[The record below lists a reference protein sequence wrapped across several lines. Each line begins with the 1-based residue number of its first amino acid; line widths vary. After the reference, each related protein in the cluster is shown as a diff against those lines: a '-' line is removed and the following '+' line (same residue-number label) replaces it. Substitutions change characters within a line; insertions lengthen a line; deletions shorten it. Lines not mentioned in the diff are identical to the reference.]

1 MRAIWKGH
9 ISFALV
15 SIPVSVISGSRTSDV
30 SFKYLHREDLSPVS
44 YRRFCDREGVE
55 VGWDEITRGYEFE
68 KGRFVEVTPEEIRA
82 ANARLTRTIQILEFV
97 DLAEIDPVYFEK
109 PYYLEPGAGGE
120 HAYSLFAQALQD
132 SGRVGIA
139 RVVLKTREHLTAIRP
154 SGRLMTMQT
163 LRFAHEVVEPGSV
176 SLPAEPR
183 LSPKELDLARTLIDT
198 MSDSFDAGRYKDE
211 YREELLGMIQ
221 RKVAGEETTPGAPVQ
236 APGQVVDLMEVLRKS
251 LQGRREKS
259 VPVRETPVRETPVGE
274 TPVRET
280 TVAPRP
286 GRARKKRTE
295 ASPKSKS
302 RSKSKTTPTRKSG

>member
-1 MRAIWKGH
+1 
-9 ISFALV
+9 
-15 SIPVSVISGSRTSDV
+15 
-30 SFKYLHREDLSPVS
+30 
-44 YRRFCDREGVE
+44 
-55 VGWDEITRGYEFE
+55 
-68 KGRFVEVTPEEIRA
+68 
-82 ANARLTRTIQILEFV
+82 
-97 DLAEIDPVYFEK
+97 
-109 PYYLEPGAGGE
+109 
-120 HAYSLFAQALQD
+120 
-132 SGRVGIA
+132 VGIA

-183 LSPKELDLARTLIDT
+183 LSAKELDLARTLIDT

-221 RKVAGEETTPGAPVQ
+221 RKVAGEETTPGAPAQ

-259 VPVRETPVRETPVGE
+259 APVRE